1 MQDGQTMLL
10 DAAHP
15 GCIPMRRMGT
25 RLGEIGWMVGCWK
38 VMVGVVTVVMVGSK
52 SPLLG

>member
-1 MQDGQTMLL
+1 MSQKQ

-25 RLGEIGWMVGCWK
+25 RLEIEIRAHMNIEALGC
-38 VMVGVVTVVMVGSK
+38 GR
-52 SPLLG
+52 